1 MPQRILGIDLGS
13 WSAKAVLIE
22 SSFRGFKVEAAQ
34 EVPIPDGAADSK
46 NERRISALKVLMGEG
61 KLKAD
66 LVVAAISG
74 EQATTRFVTLPFSDP
89 KKIDQI
95 IEGELADNLP
105 FPIEEAVFA
114 HTMIDKLPDGSSM
127 NLAAAAPKPKVQ
139 AILETLKA
147 GGVDPRF
154 LGVDVLELYD
164 LYTHLLK
171 EDASKAE
178 APTVAAPDA
187 STFIQPIPGG
197 PPDARL
203 IVDIGHERTLV
214 NAASERGIAHV
225 RVIRTGG
232 RDITA
237 AIQEAYGID
246 WMDAEGGKHEDGMVA
261 SARHPAPTDQAQ
273 RMSDVVAKALQPLV
287 RELRR
292 TIQSI
297 RGEKRV
303 RVARLDLVGGGSK
316 IRNLANY
323 LAEQLNVP
331 VAQGL
336 AVEQHVE
343 PFCEAPRRPAYACAL
358 AYALRPVH
366 EGPSA
371 VVELRTGDLAFTGR
385 LEHLRKRAPM
395 MAASAGVLVALALVN
410 VAAQYRVVSTRESAI
425 DREFC
430 NITKAIVGREICEP
444 SVALSVVKEPTS
456 EFGAFKLPE
465 RSAFRVAAELSALVP
480 KELKV
485 KVDEMDITSDKARVS
500 GESDSFDAVDSL
512 VTAYAADPCFTEI
525 KKGKLQKKGDGS
537 GVEFQLTMNLECSQ

>member
-13 WSAKAVLIE
+13 WSVKAVLIE
-22 SSFRGFKVEAAQ
+22 SGFRGFKVEAAQ
-34 EVPIPDGAADSK
+34 EVPIPDGAPETK
-46 NERRISALKVLMGEG
+46 NERRISALKVLLSEG

-66 LVVAAISG
+66 LTVAAVSG
-74 EQATTRFVTLPFSDP
+74 EQATTRFVTLPFADP

-105 FPIEEAVFA
+105 FPIEEAIFA
-114 HTMIDKLPDGSSM
+114 HTMIWKTGDGGSM
-127 NLAAAAPKPKVQ
+127 NLAAAAPKAKVMST
-139 AILETLKA
+139 LETLKA

-164 LYTHLLK
+164 LYTHFLK

-214 NAASERGIAHV
+214 CAAFEKGIAHV
-225 RVIRTGG
+225 RVIRAGG
-232 RDITA
+232 RDVTL
-237 AIQEAYGID
+237 AIQQAYELD
-246 WMDAEGGKHEDGMVA
+246 WMDAEGGKHEDGFVA
-261 SARHPAPTDQAQ
+261 SARHPAPSDQAQ
-273 RMSDVVAKALQPLV
+273 RMSEVVQKGLQPLV
-287 RELRR
+287 QELRR
-292 TIQSI
+292 TIQAI

-303 RVARLDLVGGGSK
+303 RVARLDLVGGGSR

-336 AVEQHVE
+336 AVEQPVE
-343 PFCEAPRRPAYACAL
+343 PFCDAARRPAYAAAM
-358 AYALRPVH
+358 AYAVRPVQ

-395 MAASAGVLVALALVN
+395 IAASAATLLFLGLIN
-410 VAAQYRVVSTRESAI
+410 VAVQYRVVSTRESAI
-425 DREFC
+425 DKEFC

-444 SVALSVVKEPTS
+444 SVALSVVKEPAS
-456 EFGAFKLPE
+456 EFGSFKLPE
-465 RSAFRVAAELSALVP
+465 RSAFRVAAEISSMVP
-480 KELKV
+480 KDLKV
-485 KVDEMDITSDKARVS
+485 RVDEMDITADKARIN
-500 GESDSFDAVDSL
+500 GETDSFDAVDTL
-512 VTAYAADPCFTEI
+512 VTAFAADPCYTEI
-525 KKGKLQKKGDGS
+525 KKGKMQKKGDGS
-537 GVEFQLTMNLECSQ
+537 GVEFQLVMNLGCSQ